1 MRKFKV
7 TASSNSIIPK
17 LSSPWNKLY
26 KTATK
31 SEFYDAGYDTDY
43 MIRPEAFDNYS
54 DLEYVGWAIGKD
66 EDLRDL
72 LDDYAGI
79 GAVCLAKDSSG
90 RIIPVEV
97 AGDRIYD
104 LDFNEISDAIDY

>member
-1 MRKFKV
+1 MRKFTV
-7 TASSNSIIPK
+7 TASGNSTIPK
-17 LSSPWNKLY
+17 LSSPWNEIY
-26 KTATK
+26 EPATT
-31 SEFYDAGYDTDY
+31 SSFHRAGYDTYY

-90 RIIPVEV
+90 RIISVEV

-104 LDFNEISDAIDY
+104 LDFNEILDAID